1 MYRENNIN
9 NRVTTLEHKTTHL
22 EEVLES
28 FIVHTKEAL
37 DRLEK
42 EMREFKREMQ
52 DFKDE
57 MRAFKDE
64 MLDFKDEMRA
74 FKDEMKDFKDEMLD
88 FKDEMRAF
96 KDETRHDR
104 KEMNKRWGELS
115 NKMGTVVEDIISP
128 ATRPVIIKYFKCDP
142 DFIGVRLQKKKV
154 DDNNN
159 TKREEF
165 DIVATC
171 KDKVILIEVK
181 TTLRP
186 QYIDDFKDKIKR
198 FREFFPEYKEKKLIP
213 ILASLS
219 IDSNFLNL
227 LTKEHIYAMAY
238 KEWEYMDILNF
249 EELKNK

>member
-9 NRVTTLEHKTTHL
+9 NRVSTLEHKTTHL

-28 FIVHTKEAL
+28 FIVHTKESL

-42 EMREFKREMQ
+42 EMREFKKEMQ

-74 FKDEMKDFKDEMLD
+74 FKDE
-88 FKDEMRAF
+88 
-96 KDETRHDR
+96 TRRDR

-142 DFIGVRLQKKKV
+142 DFIGIRLQKKES
-154 DDNNN
+154 
-159 TKREEF
+159 R
-165 DIVATC
+165 
-171 KDKVILIEVK
+171 
-181 TTLRP
+181 
-186 QYIDDFKDKIKR
+186 
-198 FREFFPEYKEKKLIP
+198 
-213 ILASLS
+213 
-219 IDSNFLNL
+219 
-227 LTKEHIYAMAY
+227 
-238 KEWEYMDILNF
+238 
-249 EELKNK
+249 